1 MRNIKIT
8 NKQTMLVSI
17 IKFSQLILSRYVLI
31 SVWAGAFLGIF

>member
-31 SVWAGAFLGIF
+31 SVWEGHS